1 MFCRSRKKW
10 GLLAGVRLTSV
21 TVISTVIF
29 ILTCYETVSGRICP
43 NTDVRNNISIMRTK
57 LENCTVIE
65 GSLHVVLIEKASE
78 NKFENVSFPL
88 LREVTGFVLFY
99 RVNYLRSIGQ
109 LFPNLSVIRGNHLF
123 MNFALVIYE
132 MRDLQEVGLYNLR
145 TIVRGSV
152 CIFKNTKL
160 CYVNSVDWLSLS
172 EMGWWIEHNKSPELC
187 GRCPANCK
195 HCWNAKRC
203 QLTQQGDG
211 AQLSDTGVTVAGQLP
226 EKCHP
231 LCLGGCYGPSA
242 HECVA
247 CRGVFTPDNMCV
259 RQCPPGTVKW
269 LERRCIYTETCQN
282 HTTADPNIIK
292 NNNDTNFFV
301 FNGSCVHE
309 CPEGFEKGP
318 NGCRQC
324 TSSHCRKTCEGQVVD
339 SLSAAQNL
347 TGCTHIVGSLIIS
360 LKTGSDKF
368 IQPELQQSLGSIQ
381 EIDGSLKIVRTFPLV
396 SLNFL
401 RNLRIIHG
409 KKLLFNDN
417 KSFVVAENH
426 NLQELWD
433 WNQRPSRLQ
442 ILNGSVFFHYNP
454 KLCLSLI
461 KSFIKEINFTK
472 TIGLLDISEE
482 SNGDKFP
489 CKTVNLNVRVLKR
502 YNESVE
508 LYIEKPKDKEMFS
521 RYILYY
527 VKSPF
532 QNISYEEPDDCGDY
546 GWKTKDISSDWKL
559 DEPHNITYP
568 ITQLEPNT
576 QYAFYVKT
584 YTIDSFAL
592 KSGVQ
597 YFRTLPSKPT
607 FPTKLI
613 ATSESSSS
621 ITLKWNPPS
630 IANGKLEKYIVHGY
644 KQKMDMAFYLNRDF
658 CIYPLQ
664 YREVVI
670 TTPTVLPEVNQTTEF
685 NETAISK
692 YKDESEKCVCEEKV
706 KVEAIKSKQTHD
718 NDDLQMFCDN
728 SRSYMYLP
736 NRALDIDKGFECE
749 KSFFA
754 ALYERPFGNE
764 GMRYNYDNI
773 DIQGSSQSNAD
784 QKSINT
790 QDNETHDRSIGIV
803 DQLSEADEFVIDDNG
818 QIARFFLHIP
828 GNMTETKVENL
839 PYFSEYTIEVRACR
853 EIDSEEPLESR
864 TLASRCSFSS
874 ITTHRTQQ
882 NKTADFIPFVK
893 HKIFNKTTAMFRW
906 GKPAN
911 PNGIIVSYSFEYRSI
926 DRSSSLHQTI
936 CVSIEEYN
944 NNGKKGYNYKLENIP
959 RGKYAYRIRA
969 LSMASEGEY
978 SESSYFE
985 IEEEFSFSFKLIFA
999 VCFIMMTVF
1008 MIICSLY
1015 YWRKKPVVMFP
1026 DVNPEYQSIYNC
1038 RYVEDEWELCRE
1050 NVEIVKELGKGTF
1063 GMVYEGILK
1072 PNNVPCAIKTVS
1084 ARQNESEYFDFL
1096 LEASIMKSFSESN
1109 HIIRLLGVVSRGTPP
1124 LVVMELMALGDLK
1137 MFLRSTRD
1145 SSLRPPPTGRTVLHM
1160 AAQIADGM
1168 AYLESKKFV
1177 HRDLAARNCMV
1188 ADDLTVKIG
1197 DFGMT
1202 RDIYETDYYR
1212 KGTKGLLPI
1221 RWMAPESCYDGI
1233 FSSHSDVWS
1242 YGVVLWEIST
1252 LAEQPY
1258 QGKSNEEVLAYVLA
1272 GNSLQA
1278 PLFCPEVIKPI
1289 MLSCWN
1295 FRPTKRPSFL
1305 QIVNTLEP
1313 HTNDYFK
1320 TVSFF
1325 HSTEAIEL
1333 RKNLKMYDYHNLNKM
1348 LLLST
1353 LLNNEDTNEANS
1365 SSSHDSPSSSHSNL
1379 NNGSQHNYCTDDK
1392 DDNYVTGTNSPAVIT
1407 ENNDCSKN
1415 RRLLTN
1421 GQAHL
1426 TR

>member
-1 MFCRSRKKW
+1 MVVTEEEEEEEEEEKYKEGEEKKKEKKKEKKEKKKKEKKGKKKKEENRRRRRRRMGEEEGEEIEVRK
-10 GLLAGVRLTSV
+10 
-21 TVISTVIF
+21 
-29 ILTCYETVSGRICP
+29 GRIERGGK
-43 NTDVRNNISIMRTK
+43 D
-57 LENCTVIE
+57 EIE
-65 GSLHVVLIEKASE
+65 ERRGRGGEVL
-78 NKFENVSFPL
+78 
-88 LREVTGFVLFY
+88 
-99 RVNYLRSIGQ
+99 
-109 LFPNLSVIRGNHLF
+109 
-123 MNFALVIYE
+123 
-132 MRDLQEVGLYNLR
+132 VG
-145 TIVRGSV
+145 GGE
-152 CIFKNTKL
+152 L

-195 HCWNAKRC
+195 HCWNGKRC
-203 QLTQQGDG
+203 QQSGSGQM
-211 AQLSDTGVTVAGQLP
+211 SVAGQLP
-226 EKCHP
+226 DNSCHP

-242 HECVA
+242 LQCVA
-247 CRGVFTPDNMCV
+247 CRGVFTPDNECV
-259 RQCPPGTVKW
+259 RTCPPGTVKW
-269 LERRCIYTETCQN
+269 LDRRCIYTETCQN

-433 WNQRPSRLQ
+433 WNQRPGSRLQ

-489 CKTVNLNVRVLKR
+489 CKTVNLNVSVLKR

-546 GWKTKDISSDWKL
+546 GWKTKDISSDWKF
-559 DEPHNITYP
+559 DEPQNITYP

-607 FPTKLI
+607 FPTKLSGI
-613 ATSESSSS
+613 SETSSS
-621 ITLKWNPPS
+621 ITLKWNPPLIS
-630 IANGKLEKYIVHGY
+630 NGKLEKYIIHGY
-644 KQKMDMAFYLNRDF
+644 KQKMDLAFYLDRDF
-658 CIYPLQ
+658 CMNPLQ
-664 YREVVI
+664 YREVI
-670 TTPTVLPEVNQTTEF
+670 LATTTALPEVNQTMES
-685 NETAISK
+685 NETAVSK
-692 YKDESEKCVCEEKV
+692 YTDKSEKCECEEKV
-706 KVEAIKSKQTHD
+706 KVEAIKLKHSQD

-728 SRSYMYLP
+728 SRSHNMYLP
-736 NRALDIDKGFECE
+736 NRAVDFDKGFECE
-749 KSFFA
+749 RSFFA

-764 GMRYNYDNI
+764 GMRYSLENI
-773 DIQGSSQSNAD
+773 DILNPSQSETD
-784 QKSINT
+784 RKSFNI
-790 QDNETHDRSIGIV
+790 QDNETHDKDTGIV
-803 DQLSEADEFVIDDNG
+803 DPLSEADEFVMDENG
-818 QIARFFLHIP
+818 QTQRFFLHIP
-828 GNMTETKVENL
+828 GNITETKVENL
-839 PYFSEYTIEVRACR
+839 PYFAEYTIEVRACR

-864 TLASRCSFSS
+864 SLASRCSFSS
-874 ITTHRTQQ
+874 ITTLRTQQ
-882 NKTADFIPFVK
+882 NKTADSIPFVS

-906 GKPAN
+906 GKPVN
-911 PNGIIVSYSFEYRSI
+911 PNGVIVSYSFEYRSI
-926 DRSSSLHQTI
+926 DRSSSVHQTI
-936 CVSIEEYN
+936 CVSISDYN
-944 NNGKKGYNYKLENIP
+944 INNKKGYNLKLENLP
-959 RGKYAYRIRA
+959 KGKYAYRIRA

-978 SESSYFE
+978 TESTYFE
-985 IEEEFSFSFKLIFA
+985 IEEEFSFSFKLVFA
-999 VCFIMMTVF
+999 VCFILVTVF

-1015 YWRKKPVVMFP
+1015 YWRKKPIIMFP
-1026 DVNPEYQSIYNC
+1026 DVNPEYQSIYC
-1038 RYVEDEWELCRE
+1038 RYVEDEWEILRD

-1072 PNNVPCAIKTVS
+1072 PSNVPCAIKTVT
-1084 ARQNESEYFDFL
+1084 AGQNEREYFDFL
-1096 LEASIMKSFSESN
+1096 LEASVMKSFSESY
-1109 HIIRLLGVVSRGTPP
+1109 HIIKLLGVVSRGTPP

-1137 MFLRSTRD
+1137 MFLRSARD
-1145 SSLRPPPTGRTVLHM
+1145 SRVRPPPSNKTVLQI

-1188 ADDLTVKIG
+1188 AEDMTVKIG

-1212 KGTKGLLPI
+1212 KGNKGLLPI
-1221 RWMAPESCYDGI
+1221 RWMAPESLGDGI
-1233 FSSHSDVWS
+1233 FTSLSDVWS

-1258 QGKSNEEVLAYVLA
+1258 QGKSNEEVLTYVLA

-1278 PLFCPEVIKPI
+1278 PLFCSEVIKPI
-1289 MLSCWN
+1289 MVSCWD
-1295 FRPTKRPSFL
+1295 FKPSKRPSFL
-1305 QIVNTLEP
+1305 QIVDMLEV
-1313 HTNDYFK
+1313 HTDDVFK
-1320 TVSFF
+1320 MVSFY
-1325 HSTEAIEL
+1325 HSPEVAEL
-1333 RKNLKMYDYHNLNKM
+1333 RKNLKKNHNHLNK
-1348 LLLST
+1348 LLLFT
-1353 LLNNEDTNEANS
+1353 LMDKTVTNS
-1365 SSSHDSPSSSHSNL
+1365 SSSHNSASTSQTTVNDGSQSHNKINEDSDYVTSSSSPVIKENKDFP
-1379 NNGSQHNYCTDDK
+1379 NNRNGQ
-1392 DDNYVTGTNSPAVIT
+1392 VI
-1407 ENNDCSKN
+1407 S
-1415 RRLLTN
+1415 N

-1426 TR
+1426 TK